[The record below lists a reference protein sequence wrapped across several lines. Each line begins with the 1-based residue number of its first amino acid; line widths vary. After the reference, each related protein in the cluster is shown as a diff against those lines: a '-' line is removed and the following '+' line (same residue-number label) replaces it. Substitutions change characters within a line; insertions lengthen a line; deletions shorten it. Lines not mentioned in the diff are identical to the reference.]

1 MVNVKIWRM
10 MEENVVCWDGGG
22 SGGRQILDGDGK
34 DKGIFICIWHWNGGA
49 GRLPEEVKG
58 L

>member
-1 MVNVKIWRM
+1 MRG
-10 MEENVVCWDGGG
+10 C
-22 SGGRQILDGDGK
+22 RQILDGDGK

-49 GRLPEEVKG
+49 GKSPEEVKG

>member
-1 MVNVKIWRM
+1 MTDDERGCCVG
-10 MEENVVCWDGGG
+10 WDGGEICAG
-22 SGGRQILDGDGK
+22 CRQILDGDGK

-49 GRLPEEVKG
+49 GRSPEEVKG